1 MDKPED
7 LDKMFDKLTTK
18 QKLILM
24 AEKLIGMMIKRTQ
37 KGFGV
42 DGTFAPYSNKS
53 KSPYWRRK
61 QQGKFKRQ
69 ATEFKPSSSTDVNLT
84 LTSDMLNSLKVK
96 KGGTNNMQ
104 VTIGMP
110 PQQAVKA
117 NRQEKLGR
125 AISTVENPVTDM
137 EEKFIAEFFDKEIK
151 KAFKKASGETT
162 IVIG

>member
-1 MDKPED
+1 MAKPDD

-18 QKLILM
+18 QKLIVM
-24 AEKLIGMMIKRTQ
+24 AEKIIGMMIERTQ
-37 KGFGV
+37 KGIGV
-42 DGTFAPYSNKS
+42 NGGFKPYSNKS
-53 KSPYWRRK
+53 RNPYWRRK

-69 ATEFKPSSSTDVNLT
+69 AAAFKPSSASDVNLT

-96 KGGTNNMQ
+96 RGGTNNTQ

-125 AISTVENPVTDM
+125 AISTVENPVTND
-137 EEKFIAEFFDKEIK
+137 EEKFIAQFFDKEIK
-151 KAFKKASGETT
+151 KSFKKASGNTT

>member
-1 MDKPED
+1 MSKPED
-7 LDKMFDKLTTK
+7 LEKMFDKLSTK

-24 AEKLIGMMIKRTQ
+24 AEKVIGMMIARTQ

-42 DGTFAPYSNKS
+42 NGTFKPYSNKS
-53 KSPYWRRK
+53 RNPYWRRK
-61 QQGKFKRQ
+61 KQGKFKRQ
-69 ATEFKPSSSTDVNLT
+69 ASEFKPSSAKDVNLT

-96 KGGTNNMQ
+96 RAGTNNAQ

-151 KAFKKASGETT
+151 KSFKKASGNTT